1 MTRTPRPAT
10 GSTSAERRVS
20 LRRLAQLYGVQASY
34 TDGRGQ
40 RRRASRDSI
49 LAALRA
55 LGAPLAGAGDLDDAF
70 GARLRARWTRLVE
83 PVLVAWHGRRNDFLL
98 RLPAGAD
105 RVRAACHLRLADG
118 GSRSWLVAAGELP
131 VADAAV
137 LDGTRYVARA
147 ASLPA
152 RLPPGYHRLSIE
164 LGDRHCTSLVIAAP
178 AEAFD
183 DGRAGW
189 GGFLPLHALHS
200 ARSWGTGD
208 FSDADALSGWLAER
222 GGRTFASLPLLA
234 AFLGDADAAFEP
246 SPYLPVSRLFWNEIY
261 VDPRRLAEFEHCT
274 AARRLVESAAFRERV
289 AALQSAALVDYRGAM
304 ALKRSVLELL
314 ERELRRRRDQRYESF
329 RAWVR
334 RNPPAAEYA
343 AFRAVN
349 ERLGRPWP
357 AWPAGLRPGRLQA
370 ARAHVDPAAADY
382 HLYAQWAAAEQ
393 LGRLAANARTRAD
406 GLCLDFPVGVHPDGF
421 DVWRHPAL
429 FAREVSTG
437 APPDALF
444 AAGQHWSAPPLQ
456 PEAARRD
463 GHAYFRAALGQHLA
477 LAGTLRLD
485 HVMGLHR
492 LFWIPRGADATDG
505 VYVHYPARELY
516 AIVCLESHR
525 HRTRIV
531 GENLGT
537 VPRYVDAAL
546 ARHRLAPLHVA
557 QFGIR
562 SDRARPLRRV
572 PARSVAALNTHDTP
586 TFAGFLA
593 GRDIDDRAAR
603 GLLAPGDAESERGSR
618 RAAAAALRRLRPRGR
633 PAAGDRAAL
642 LHLCLEH
649 LARSAGGLVVVNL
662 EDLWLEVDP
671 QNVPGTGAERPN
683 WRRKARYGLEALTQ
697 LPAVAAALAC
707 VARGRAAAYR
717 RTMSLDRPPA
727 AGT

>member
-1 MTRTPRPAT
+1 MTGTWRQAPD
-10 GSTSAERRVS
+10 GTSGRRRVT
-20 LRRLAQLYGVQASY
+20 LRRVAALYGVQASY

-55 LGAPLAGAGDLDDAF
+55 LGAPLAGAGELDDAF
-70 GARLRARWTRLVE
+70 GARLRAQWTRLVE

-98 RLPAGAD
+98 RLPATAD
-105 RVRAACHLRLADG
+105 RVRAACHLRLEDG
-118 GSRSWLVAAGELP
+118 DSRSWLVAAGDLP
-131 VADAAV
+131 VTDAAD
-137 LDGTRYVARA
+137 LDGTRYVTRTA
-147 ASLPA
+147 ALPEQ
-152 RLPPGYHRLSIE
+152 LPRGYHRLSIE
-164 LGDRHCTSLVIAAP
+164 LGDRRCTSLVIAAP
-178 AEAFD
+178 PEAFD
-183 DGRAGW
+183 DGSVGW

-208 FSDADALSGWLAER
+208 FSDADALSGWLAAR
-222 GGRTFASLPLLA
+222 GGRTFSSLPLLA
-234 AFLGDADAAFEP
+234 AFLGDVAFEP

-289 AALQSAALVDYRGAM
+289 AALQAARLVDYRGAM

-314 ERELRRRRDQRYESF
+314 QRELRRRRDQRYESF

-334 RNPPAAEYA
+334 HHPRAAEYA

-349 ERLGRPWP
+349 ERLGCPWP
-357 AWPAGLRPGRLQA
+357 AWPAALRAGRLHA
-370 ARAHVDPAAADY
+370 ARAHVDPDAEGY

-393 LGRLAANARTRAD
+393 LGRLAANARTRTG
-406 GLCLDFPVGVHPDGF
+406 GLYLDFPIGVHPDGF

-444 AAGQHWSAPPLQ
+444 ADGQNWSAPPLQ
-456 PEAARRD
+456 PEAARRE
-463 GHAYFRAALGQHLA
+463 GHAYFRAALRHQLA
-477 LAGTLRLD
+477 HAGTLRLD

-546 ARHRLAPLHVA
+546 ARHRFAPLHVA

-562 SDRARPLRRV
+562 PDRTRPLRRV
-572 PARSVAALNTHDTP
+572 PARSAAALNTHDTP

-603 GLLAPGDAESERGSR
+603 GLLTPGDAERERGSR
-618 RAAAAALRRLRPRGR
+618 RAAVAALRPPG
-633 PAAGDRAAL
+633 PGGGPPAGDRTAL
-642 LHLCLEH
+642 LHRCLEH
-649 LARSAGGLVVVNL
+649 LARSAGGLIVVNL
-662 EDLWLEVDP
+662 EDLWLEPDP

-683 WRRKARYGLEALTQ
+683 WRRKARYGLEALMR
-697 LPAVAAALAC
+697 LPAVGAALER

-717 RTMSLDRPPA
+717 RAMSLDRPPA

>member
-1 MTRTPRPAT
+1 MTRTPRQAT
-10 GSTSAERRVS
+10 GGTSRARRVT
-20 LRRLAQLYGVQASY
+20 LRRLAQLYGVQAAY

-40 RRRASRDSI
+40 RRRASQGSI
-49 LAALRA
+49 LAALQA

-70 GARLRARWTRLVE
+70 HAKLRARWTRPLE
-83 PVLVAWHGRRNDFLL
+83 PILVAWHGRRNDFLL
-98 RLPAGAD
+98 RLPAAAD
-105 RVRAACHLRLADG
+105 RLRAACHLRLADG
-118 GSRSWLVAAGELP
+118 GSRSWLVAAGDLP
-131 VADAAV
+131 VTDAADV
-137 LDGTRYVARA
+137 DGRRYVART
-147 ASLPA
+147 ASLPE
-152 RLPPGYHRLSIE
+152 RLPRGYHELSVE
-164 LGDRHCTSLVIAAP
+164 LGDRRCTALLITAP

-183 DGRAGW
+183 DGALGW

-200 ARSWGTGD
+200 ARSWGSGD
-208 FSDADALSGWLAER
+208 FSDAEALSGWLAER
-222 GGRTFASLPLLA
+222 GGRAFSSLPLLA
-234 AFLGDADAAFEP
+234 AFLGDGPFEP
-246 SPYLPVSRLFWNEIY
+246 SPYLPVSRLFWNELY
-261 VDPRRLAEFEHCT
+261 VDPRQLAEFEQCT

-289 AALQSAALVDYRGAM
+289 AALQAAALVDYRGAM

-314 ERELRRRRDQRYESF
+314 QRELRRRRGQRYESF

-334 RNPPAAEYA
+334 GNALAGEYA

-357 AWPAGLRPGRLQA
+357 AWPAALRPRRL
-370 ARAHVDPAAADY
+370 RATGADRNAADY

-406 GLCLDFPVGVHPDGF
+406 GLYLDFPVGVHPDGF

-444 AAGQHWSAPPLQ
+444 AEGQDWSAPPLR
-456 PEAARRD
+456 PDVARRD
-463 GHAYFRAALGQHLA
+463 GHAYFRAALRRHLA
-477 LAGTLRLD
+477 HAGTLRLD

-492 LFWIPRGADATDG
+492 LFWIPCGADATDG

-516 AIVCLESHR
+516 AILCLESQR

-546 ARHRLAPLHVA
+546 SRHRFAQLHVA

-562 SDRARPLRRV
+562 SDGARPLRRV

-593 GRDIDDRAAR
+593 GRDIDDRVAR
-603 GLLAPGDAESERGSR
+603 GLLAPGAAEREHGGR
-618 RAAAAALRRLRPRGR
+618 RAAAAALHRSRPQGR
-633 PAAGDRAAL
+633 PAAGDRTGL

-662 EDLWLEVDP
+662 EDLWLEPDP
-671 QNVPGTGAERPN
+671 QNVPGTGPERPN

-697 LPAVAAALAC
+697 LPAVAAALER
-707 VARGRAAAYR
+707 VARGRAAAAYR

>member
-1 MTRTPRPAT
+1 MTRTPRRAT
-10 GSTSAERRVS
+10 GSTSRGRRAT
-20 LRRLAQLYGVQASY
+20 LRRLAALYGVQAAY

-55 LGAPLAGAGDLDDAF
+55 LGAPLAGAGDLDEAF
-70 GARLRARWTRLVE
+70 DARLRAHWARLVE

-98 RLPAGAD
+98 RLPAAAD
-105 RVRAACHLRLADG
+105 RVRAACHLQLEGG
-118 GSRSWLVAAGELP
+118 GSRSWLIPTGDLP
-131 VADAAV
+131 VTDAAD
-137 LDGTRYVARA
+137 LDGTRYVTRTA
-147 ASLPA
+147 ALPEQ
-152 RLPPGYHRLSIE
+152 LPRGYHRLSVE
-164 LGDRHCTSLVIAAP
+164 LGDRRCTSLVIAAP

-183 DGRAGW
+183 DGSVGW
-189 GGFLPLHALHS
+189 GGFLPLHALYS

-222 GGRTFASLPLLA
+222 GGRSFSSLPLLA
-234 AFLGDADAAFEP
+234 AFLGDVAFEP
-246 SPYLPVSRLFWNEIY
+246 SPYRPVSRLFWNEIY
-261 VDPRRLAEFEHCT
+261 VDPRRLAEFAHCT

-289 AALQSAALVDYRGAM
+289 AALQAAAFVDYRGAM

-314 ERELRRRRDQRYESF
+314 LRELRRRRDQRHESF

-334 RNPPAAEYA
+334 HNPLAAEYA

-357 AWPAGLRPGRLQA
+357 AWPAALRPGRLQA
-370 ARAHVDPAAADY
+370 ARAAVDPDAADY

-393 LGRLAANARTRAD
+393 LGRLAANARARAD
-406 GLCLDFPVGVHPDGF
+406 GLYLDFPVGVHPDGF
-421 DVWRHPAL
+421 DVWRHPAR

-444 AAGQHWSAPPLQ
+444 AAGQDWSTPPPQ
-456 PEAARRD
+456 PEAARRE
-463 GHAYFRAALGQHLA
+463 GHAYFRAALGHHLA
-477 LAGTLRLD
+477 HAGTLRLD

-546 ARHRLAPLHVA
+546 ARHRFAPLHVA
-557 QFGIR
+557 QFGLR
-562 SDRARPLRRV
+562 PDRVRPLRRV

-586 TFAGFLA
+586 TFAGFLG
-593 GRDIDDRAAR
+593 GRDIDDRTAR
-603 GLLAPGDAESERGSR
+603 GLLAPGDAERERGSR

-633 PAAGDRAAL
+633 PAAGDRTAL

-662 EDLWLEVDP
+662 EDLWLEPDP
-671 QNVPGTGAERPN
+671 QNVPGTGPERPN
-683 WRRKARYGLEALTQ
+683 WRRRARYGLEALMQ
-697 LPAVAAALAC
+697 LPAVATALEC

-717 RTMSLDRPPA
+717 RSMSLDRPPA